1 MTSQL
6 RNAAFGA
13 SLIVFA
19 ASPVL
24 AQQVPYQPVDLSFE
38 SNPVSPAPLL
48 AIRKIQNQ
56 HRNPSIR
63 KTNAQAEIFANQ
75 LQSRLF
81 SALSWRIADAIF
93 GDSPQHHGAIAVG
106 AQTIVFDRG
115 LEDVTLTI
123 TDQATGA
130 VTSIVVP
137 TFVDAP

>member
-24 AQQVPYQPVDLSFE
+24 AQQVPYQPVDPSF
-38 SNPVSPAPLL
+38 VGSPNDSARSL
-48 AIRKIQNQ
+48 AIGKAENQ
-56 HRNPSIR
+56 RQGPGIR

-93 GDSPQHHGAIAVG
+93 GDSPQHHGTIAVG

-115 LEDVTLTI
+115 LEEVTLTI
-123 TDQATGA
+123 TDQASGA

-137 TFVDAP
+137 TFVEAR

>member
-19 ASPVL
+19 VSPVL
-24 AQQVPYQPVDLSFE
+24 AQQVTYQPVDPGFVG
-38 SNPVSPAPLL
+38 NPVVSAHLL
-48 AIRKIQNQ
+48 STGRVE
-56 HRNPSIR
+56 NPRREPGIL
-63 KTNAQAEIFANQ
+63 KANAQADIFAGQ

-81 SALSWRIADAIF
+81 SALSRRIADAIF
-93 GDSPQHHGAIAVG
+93 GDSPQHHGTIAVG

-115 LEDVTLTI
+115 LEEVTLTI
-123 TDQATGA
+123 TDQASGA

-137 TFVDAP
+137 TFVEAR

>member
-1 MTSQL
+1 MKSQL
-6 RNAAFGA
+6 RSAALGA

-19 ASPVL
+19 ASPAL
-24 AQQVPYQPVDLSFE
+24 AQQIPYQPVDLGFDG
-38 SNPVSPAPLL
+38 SPAKPVRSL
-48 AIRKIQNQ
+48 AIPKGPRRDPNF
-56 HRNPSIR
+56 RN
-63 KTNAQAEIFANQ
+63 TNAQAQIFANQ

-93 GDSPQHHGAIAVG
+93 GDSPQHHGTIAVG

-123 TDQATGA
+123 TDQATGE

-137 TFVDAP
+137 TFVEAR